1 MPLPTEQLTSQPKSQ
16 RLLGS
21 VNSLLSL
28 VLETRL
34 CLEQPRRPAKFL
46 LSAQASWLS
55 SDFSPRDGS
64 LFSPFSSSVVEG
76 TMLPKGEN
84 IREQLCCEGDSFFA
98 PATLPVCQRI
108 TQGVT
113 KAKARTPLLTKVAST
128 VRAENW
134 SQHKSKAIACK
145 QRACLSAWPGC
156 SPVLGPA

>member
-84 IREQLCCEGDSFFA
+84 IRDQLCCEGDSFFA
-98 PATLPVCQRI
+98 PCHTSCLPKDHSGRHQSQSQDSSFDQGGFYSQGRELVP
-108 TQGVT
+108 TQVQ
-113 KAKARTPLLTKVAST
+113 S
-128 VRAENW
+128 N
-134 SQHKSKAIACK
+134 
-145 QRACLSAWPGC
+145 CL
-156 SPVLGPA
+156 